1 MILCRTIKR
10 MYPILFRATEQ
21 TVNMLIKAR
30 RECEEGDINESEPEL
45 RVLSP
50 RDYAEEEKRDSFKA

>member
-1 MILCRTIKR
+1 

-30 RECEEGDINESEPEL
+30 RECEEGDVKESEPEL